1 MTSHRNFAAALVV
14 AALAGCMTVGPD
26 YERPNTDMPEQWPG
40 ATTAEAVPETW
51 WKTYGDPVLD
61 KLVDEALLQNLDL
74 RLAIAR
80 VAEARAGLGLARA
93 DQYPGVTANGSA
105 SRNRASQNSLL
116 GVPAGTDPE
125 FSSYRATLNA
135 AYEIDFWGKY
145 RRATE
150 AARAEL
156 LGSRFNRDAVRLT
169 LVTDVVRNYF
179 NLRALDAQVEVAR
192 RTLSSRLASTALT
205 RKRFEAGVASEFDLK
220 QSEAEAAQAQALL
233 PTIESQLAQQ
243 ETALAVL
250 IGRSPRDI
258 VTKPVDRGT
267 AIEVLTAP
275 PPVPSGLPSELL
287 ERRPD
292 IRAAEQSLVAANARI
307 GQAKAAYY
315 PSISLT
321 GLFGAES
328 NTLGDLFKAPSRVW
342 QVSASAAQTVFDA
355 GRTGSQVAAAQAREQ
370 QVLAQ
375 YQSSI
380 QRAFKDALDA
390 LVIQRKARESL
401 DAETVRRDALKVSL
415 DLAQLRYDNGIASL
429 LEVLIAERALLDA
442 ELNRVEAQRAQLSA
456 TADLFKALGGGW
468 QPQADAEESARA
480 NRD

>member
-1 MTSHRNFAAALVV
+1 MNSHRPLAATLMAVV
-14 AALAGCMTVGPD
+14 LAGCMTVGPD
-26 YERPNTDMPEQWPG
+26 YKRPQTDVPEQWPG
-40 ATTAEAVPETW
+40 ATSTEPVNATW
-51 WKTYGDPVLD
+51 WRTYNDPVLD
-61 KLVDEALLQNLDL
+61 KLVDESLLQNLDL
-74 RLAIAR
+74 RQAIAR
-80 VAEARAGLGLARA
+80 VAEARAGLGIARA
-93 DQYPGVTANGSA
+93 DQYPGVTANAAA
-105 SRNRASQNSLL
+105 SRNRASQSSLL

-125 FSSYRATLNA
+125 FSSYRVTLDA

-156 LGSRFNRDAVRLT
+156 LGSQFNRDAVRLT
-169 LVTDVVRNYF
+169 LVTDVVRGYF
-179 NLRALDAQVEVAR
+179 NLRALDAQVEVTR
-192 RTLSSRLASTALT
+192 RTMSSRLASTALT
-205 RKRFEAGVASEFDLK
+205 RKRFEAGVASELDLR

-233 PTIESQLAQQ
+233 PTIESLLAQQ

-250 IGRSPRDI
+250 TGRSPRDI
-258 VTKPVDRGT
+258 VVKPVDRGT
-267 AIEVLTAP
+267 AIEALTAP
-275 PPVPSGLPSELL
+275 PPVPSGLPSDLL

-321 GLFGAES
+321 GLFGVES
-328 NTLGDLFKAPSRVW
+328 NSLGDLFKAPSRVW
-342 QVSASAAQTVFDA
+342 QFSASAAQTVFDA
-355 GRTGSQVAAAQAREQ
+355 GRTGSQVAAAEAREQ
-370 QVLAQ
+370 QVLTQ

-401 DAETVRRDALKVSL
+401 DAETVRRDALKISL
-415 DLAQLRYDNGIASL
+415 DLAQLRYDSGIASL

-468 QPQADAEESARA
+468 QPEDNGAKPA
-480 NRD
+480 NAN

>member
-1 MTSHRNFAAALVV
+1 MNSHRPLAATLMAVV
-14 AALAGCMTVGPD
+14 LAGCMTVGPD
-26 YERPNTDMPEQWPG
+26 YKRPQTDVPEQWPG
-40 ATTAEAVPETW
+40 ATSAEPVNATW
-51 WKTYGDPVLD
+51 WHTYNDPVLD
-61 KLVDEALLQNLDL
+61 KLVDESLLQNLDL
-74 RLAIAR
+74 RQAIAR
-80 VAEARAGLGLARA
+80 VAEARAGLGIARA
-93 DQYPGVTANGSA
+93 DQYPGVTANAAA
-105 SRNRASQNSLL
+105 SRNRASQSSLL

-125 FSSYRATLNA
+125 FSSYRVTLDA

-156 LGSRFNRDAVRLT
+156 LGSQFNRDAVRLT
-169 LVTDVVRNYF
+169 LVTDVVRGYF
-179 NLRALDAQVEVAR
+179 NLRALDAQVEVTR
-192 RTLSSRLASTALT
+192 RTMSSRLASTALT
-205 RKRFEAGVASEFDLK
+205 RKRFEAGVASELDLR

-233 PTIESQLAQQ
+233 PTIESLLAQQ

-250 IGRSPRDI
+250 TGRSPRDI
-258 VTKPVDRGT
+258 VVKPVDRGT
-267 AIEVLTAP
+267 AIEALTAP
-275 PPVPSGLPSELL
+275 PPVPSGLPSDLL

-321 GLFGAES
+321 GLFGVES
-328 NTLGDLFKAPSRVW
+328 NSLGDLFKAPSRVW
-342 QVSASAAQTVFDA
+342 QFSASAAQTVFDA
-355 GRTGSQVAAAQAREQ
+355 GRTGSQVAAAEAREQ
-370 QVLAQ
+370 QVLTQ

-401 DAETVRRDALKVSL
+401 DAETVRRDALKISL
-415 DLAQLRYDNGIASL
+415 DLAQLRYDSGIASL

-468 QPQADAEESARA
+468 QPEDNGAKPA
-480 NRD
+480 NAN

>member
-1 MTSHRNFAAALVV
+1 MTSHRTLAATLML

-26 YERPNTDMPEQWPG
+26 YKRPLTDMPELWPG
-40 ATTAEAVPETW
+40 ATSAEPVNAAW
-51 WKTYGDPVLD
+51 WRAYDDPVID
-61 KLVDEALLQNLDL
+61 NLVAETLLQNLDL
-74 RLAIAR
+74 RQAIAR
-80 VAEARAGLGLARA
+80 VAEARAGLGIARA

-105 SRNRASQNSLL
+105 SRNRASQSSLL

-125 FSSYRATLNA
+125 FSSYRATLDA

-145 RRATE
+145 RRASE

-156 LGSRFNRDAVRLT
+156 LGSQFNRDAVRLT
-169 LVTDVVRNYF
+169 LVTDVVRSYF
-179 NLRALDAQVEVAR
+179 NLRALDAQVEVTK
-192 RTLSSRLASTALT
+192 RTISSRLASTALT
-205 RKRFEAGVASEFDLK
+205 RKRFEAGVASEFDLR

-233 PTIESQLAQQ
+233 PTIESRLSQQ

-258 VTKPVDRGT
+258 VVKPVDRGS

-275 PPVPSGLPSELL
+275 PPVPSGLPSDLL

-292 IRAAEQSLVAANARI
+292 IRAAEQSLVSANARI
-307 GQAKAAYY
+307 GLAKAAYY

-321 GLFGAES
+321 GLFGVES
-328 NTLGDLFKAPSRVW
+328 SSLGDLFKAPSRIW
-342 QVSASAAQTVFDA
+342 QFSASAAQTVFDA
-355 GRTGSQVAAAQAREQ
+355 GRTGSRIAAAEAREQ
-370 QVLAQ
+370 QVLTQ

-401 DAETVRRDALKVSL
+401 DAETVRRDALKTSL
-415 DLAQLRYDNGIASL
+415 DLAQLRYDNGIANL

-468 QPQADAEESARA
+468 QPEDNGGKAAKA
-480 NRD
+480 N

>member
-1 MTSHRNFAAALVV
+1 MTSPRTLVATLML

-26 YERPNTDMPEQWPG
+26 YKRPQTDMPEQWPG
-40 ATTAEAVPETW
+40 ATSAEPVNAAW
-51 WKTYGDPVLD
+51 WRTYEDPVID

-74 RLAIAR
+74 RQAIAR
-80 VAEARAGLGLARA
+80 VAEARAGLGIARA

-105 SRNRASQNSLL
+105 SRNRASQSSLL
-116 GVPAGTDPE
+116 GVPAGNDPE
-125 FSSYRATLNA
+125 YSRYRATLDA

-145 RRATE
+145 RRASE

-156 LGSRFNRDAVRLT
+156 LGSQFNRDAVRLT
-169 LVTDVVRNYF
+169 LVTDVVRSYF
-179 NLRALDAQVEVAR
+179 NLRALDAQVEVTK
-192 RTLSSRLASTALT
+192 RTISSRLASTALT
-205 RKRFEAGVASEFDLK
+205 RKRFDAGVASEFDLR

-233 PTIESQLAQQ
+233 PTIESQLSQQ

-258 VTKPVDRGT
+258 VVKPVDRGT

-275 PPVPSGLPSELL
+275 PPVPSGLPSDLL

-292 IRAAEQSLVAANARI
+292 IRAAEQSLVSANARI

-321 GLFGAES
+321 GLFGVES
-328 NTLGDLFKAPSRVW
+328 SSLGDLFKAPSRIW
-342 QVSASAAQTVFDA
+342 QFSASAAQTVFDA
-355 GRTGSQVAAAQAREQ
+355 GRTGSRVAAAEAREQ
-370 QVLAQ
+370 QVLTQ

-390 LVIQRKARESL
+390 LVIQRKARESA
-401 DAETVRRDALKVSL
+401 DAETVRRDALKSSL

-468 QPQADAEESARA
+468 QPEDNGGMAAKA
-480 NRD
+480 N